1 MKYSFFLG
9 LAPMLALSAC
19 GGHTDNTSTAANT
32 ADMTNAG
39 LATDTM
45 APGTDAAN
53 ATGNAA
59 MADAAMSPAQ
69 KFANDVGASDHYE
82 IEAGKLAQ
90 DHAQNKALKD
100 FGGMMVQHHTMST
113 EKLKAA
119 GAKANPAI
127 TPAPVLNAEQEAMLA
142 ALQNAKD
149 ADFDALYKKQQIA
162 AHEKA
167 LATVQ
172 AYAASGDVP
181 ELKAFAKDA
190 QKLVQSHLTK
200 IKSL

>member
-19 GGHTDNTSTAANT
+19 GGGADNSTTTTNT

-45 APGTDAAN
+45 TPGNEMDNSAMTDESV
-53 ATGNAA
+53 
-59 MADAAMSPAQ
+59 SPGQ
-69 KFANDVGASDHYE
+69 KFANDVGASDHFE

-100 FGGMMVQHHTMST
+100 FGAMMVQHHTMST

-119 GAKANPAI
+119 GAKAKPEI

-142 ALQNAKD
+142 ALGNAKD
-149 ADFDALYKKQQIA
+149 AAFDTLYKTQQIA

-167 LATVQ
+167 LSAVQ

-190 QKLVQSHLTK
+190 QKVVQSHLTK
-200 IKSL
+200 LKSM

>member
-19 GGHTDNTSTAANT
+19 GGGADNATTTTNT

-45 APGTDAAN
+45 SSGNEADN
-53 ATGNAA
+53 AMGNAA
-59 MADAAMSPAQ
+59 MADAAMSPGQ
-69 KFANDVGASDHYE
+69 KFANDVGASDHFE

-100 FGGMMVQHHTMST
+100 FGAMMVQHHTQST

-127 TPAPVLNAEQEAMLA
+127 TPAPVLNAEQETMLA
-142 ALQNAKD
+142 ALRDAKD
-149 ADFDALYKKQQIA
+149 ADFDALYKKQQVA

-167 LATVQ
+167 LAAVK

-190 QKLVQSHLTK
+190 EKLVQSHLTK